1 MLFRGGGSGDL
12 FRTEILS
19 KSCSEA
25 KSHQNMEFL
34 ERLNEPEFDSLLVK
48 SKIID
53 FNTNNY
59 SKLI

>member
-1 MLFRGGGSGDL
+1 MKMSLTRGTVHSG
-12 FRTEILS
+12 
-19 KSCSEA
+19 A

-34 ERLNEPEFDSLLVK
+34 ERLNEPEFDSILVK